1 VRGIVGAAL
10 LATCLHAGA
19 ASALSF
25 NFTFTGQGSPIDPGT
40 VTGIVDGLV
49 DNLNNQGTGLSFTIT
64 SATNTPAGGW
74 QVFTTP
80 LYGGINVSGGQATG
94 SDIIYENNVI
104 QRLYLGNQNLWSPLL
119 FDTNTGEY
127 IRDLNNTPTNSLV
140 FSPVSS
146 AAAPGPLPLFGAAAA
161 FGWSRKL
168 RRRIKTSV

>member
-1 VRGIVGAAL
+1 VRGTVGAAL

-25 NFTFTGQGSPIDPGT
+25 NFTFTGDGSPIDPGT

-49 DNLNNQGTGLSFTIT
+49 DNLNNQGAGLSFTIT

-74 QVFTTP
+74 QVFTNYI
-80 LYGGINVSGGQATG
+80 YGGIDVTGGLITA
-94 SDIIYENNVI
+94 SDIWYANNVN
-104 QRLYLGNQNLWSPLL
+104 QSLRLGNQYILNPLL
-119 FDTNTGEY
+119 LDSNTNEY
-127 IRDLNNTPTNSLV
+127 IIDRNPTPSNSLV

-146 AAAPGPLPLFGAAAA
+146 AAVPGPLPLFGAAAA
-161 FGWSRKL
+161 FGWSRQL